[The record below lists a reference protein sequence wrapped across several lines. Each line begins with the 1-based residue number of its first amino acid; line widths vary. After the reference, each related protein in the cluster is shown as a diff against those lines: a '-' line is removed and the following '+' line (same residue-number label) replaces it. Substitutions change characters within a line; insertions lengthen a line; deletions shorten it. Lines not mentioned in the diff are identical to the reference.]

1 MERTSLLYPGNNTHS
16 SKRFIGST
24 VEKGY
29 TRKQGAAPVDVVK
42 NYNNNYM
49 KPMIIC
55 LEINGK

>member
-29 TRKQGAAPVDVVK
+29 KRKQEAAPVDVVK
-42 NYNNNYM
+42 IYNTNYM
-49 KPMIIC
+49 KPMSMS
-55 LEINGK
+55 G

>member
-24 VEKGY
+24 VEKGH